1 MGLVFT
7 KEPTEQERYVMS
19 LQKRIEELETQVATT
34 QVTQAKLEEIEQ
46 FIDENTLL
54 QKFYAWQQIKEAI
67 RKGQI
72 VMNDGIQ
79 DVEFEDLSNDGI

>member
-1 MGLVFT
+1 MGFVF
-7 KEPTEQERYVMS
+7 KSEPTEQERFVMR
-19 LQKRIEELETQVATT
+19 LQDQIKQLEEQVATT
-34 QVTQAKLEEIEQ
+34 TSKLEEVEQ

-72 VMNDGIQ
+72 VMNDGVQ
-79 DVEFEDLSNDGI
+79 DVEFEEVNNNDN